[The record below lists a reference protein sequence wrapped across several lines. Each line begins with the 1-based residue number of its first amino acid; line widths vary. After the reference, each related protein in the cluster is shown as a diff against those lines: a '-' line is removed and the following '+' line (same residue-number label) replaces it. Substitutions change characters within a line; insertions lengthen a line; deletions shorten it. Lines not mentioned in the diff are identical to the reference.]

1 MINFEFH
8 NPVKILF
15 GKGQIAALSGELAS
29 AKKIMVT
36 YGGGSIKKNG
46 VYDQVSDALKDK
58 KWIEFG
64 GIEANPQ
71 YTTLMKAVA
80 LAREE
85 GVDYLLAVGGGSVL
99 DGTKFIAAA
108 IPFKGDCW
116 EMVTKRI
123 PLETAIPFSA
133 VLTLPATGSEMNS
146 GAVVSYK
153 EIGEKRAFG
162 NPLLYPK
169 CSVLDPHVVAS
180 LPKRQIANGIVDAYV
195 HVLEQYLTYPGENP
209 LQERMAE
216 SILMTL
222 AEEGPKVLE
231 DPDNYEAAANLMW
244 CATMALN
251 GILRLGVLSDWAT
264 HMIGHELTAIYGIDH
279 ARTLAIIAPSLYR
292 VMMPNKEA
300 KLLQYGA
307 RVWGLQGTAEDAIK
321 EMEAFFHSLGVPTKL
336 SDYTEEKS
344 APESIAKTF
353 EKRAWHGLGERQDID
368 PKRVKEIVEKAI

>member
-15 GKGQIAALSGELAS
+15 GKGQIAALAKELDS
-29 AKKIMVT
+29 ATKIMVT

-46 VYDQVSDALKDK
+46 IYDQVSSALEGKD
-58 KWIEFG
+58 WIEFG

-71 YTTLMKAVA
+71 FSTLMKAVA
-80 LAREE
+80 IAREE
-85 GVDYLLAVGGGSVL
+85 KVDYLLAVGGGSVL
-99 DGTKFIAAA
+99 DGTKFISAA
-108 IPFKGDCW
+108 IPFEGDCW
-116 EMVTKRI
+116 KMVVDRLTLK
-123 PLETAIPFSA
+123 TATPFSA

-162 NPLLYPK
+162 NPLLYPQ
-169 CSVLDPHVVAS
+169 CSVLDPEVVAS

-222 AEEGPKVLE
+222 AEEGPKVLK
-231 DPDNYEAAANLMW
+231 DPSDYDAAANLMW

-292 VMMPNKEA
+292 VMMPNKEE

-321 EMEAFFHSLGVPTKL
+321 EMEAFFHSLDVPTKL
-336 SDYTEEKS
+336 SDYTEETT
-344 APESIAKTF
+344 APEDISKTF
-353 EKRAWHGLGERQDID
+353 ERRGWKMLGERQDINPD
-368 PKRVKEIVEKAI
+368 TVKEIVQLAL